1 MSDTPPPIDPP
12 LIDQTTAATSSGPKP
27 SRPGRLRRIRD
38 RMARFERWDRRVSAI
53 VVVLAVLFLLYL
65 VIAGWW
71 VDVIDD
77 DAAFVPPS
85 PVEGG
90 RLSVDMAEAL
100 ILREVDTHRWTAN
113 DPFFLP
119 GALLDNMPHYQ
130 QGIVYAVAR
139 FTAELGDRIG
149 RARGASAIDPDLDRA
164 AGLLRQPGNVWLFD
178 LSVSWA
184 PSTPS
189 DDQYRAAAA
198 YLRTYNTHIA
208 SGQAT
213 FEVRVDNLR
222 ETLDRIA
229 ADLGSQS
236 AALADR
242 IENRAWPVDAVAD
255 DVFYTTK
262 GRLYGYLMIL
272 TALGEDFGPVID
284 QANAR
289 TVWDDMLA
297 SLRDAVAL
305 APWIVSNGAPDSTL
319 RPNHLAAQGFY
330 LLRARTQL
338 REISSILQD

>member
-12 LIDQTTAATSSGPKP
+12 LIDQPAAPKP
-27 SRPGRLRRIRD
+27 ARPGRLGRIRE
-38 RMARFERWDRRVSAI
+38 RLVRFERWDRRISAI
-53 VVVLAVLFLLYL
+53 VVGLAAVFLLYL

-71 VDVIDD
+71 VDTIDD
-77 DAAFVPPS
+77 DPAFVPPA

-90 RLSVDMAEAL
+90 RHSVDMAEAL

-119 GALLDNMPHYQ
+119 GALLDNMPNYQ

-164 AGLLRQPGNVWLFD
+164 TGLLRQPGDVWLFD
-178 LSVSWA
+178 LTVSWA
-184 PSTPS
+184 PTTPS

-198 YLRTYNTHIA
+198 YLRTYNTRLA
-208 SGQAT
+208 SGQAA

-236 AALADR
+236 AALDDR
-242 IENRAWPVDAVAD
+242 IENRAWPIDAVAD

-289 TVWDDMLA
+289 TVWDEMLA
-297 SLRDAVAL
+297 SLREAVAL
-305 APWIVSNGAPDSTL
+305 APWIVSNGAPDSTF

-330 LLRARTQL
+330 LLRARTQI
-338 REISSILQD
+338 RELSSILQD

>member
-1 MSDTPPPIDPP
+1 MSDTPPPTEPP
-12 LIDQTTAATSSGPKP
+12 LIDQATPAKP
-27 SRPGRLRRIRD
+27 ARPGRFGRIRD
-38 RMARFERWDRRVSAI
+38 RLVRFERWDRRISAI
-53 VVVLAVLFLLYL
+53 LVAVAAAFLVYL

-71 VDVIDD
+71 VGVIDD
-77 DAAFVPPS
+77 DPAFTPPS
-85 PVEGG
+85 PVAGG

-100 ILREVDTHRWTAN
+100 IEREVDTHRWTAN

-139 FTAELGDRIG
+139 FTQELGDRIG

-164 AGLLRQPGNVWLFD
+164 AGLLRNPGNVWLFD

-184 PSTPS
+184 PTTPS

-198 YLRTYNTHIA
+198 AIRAYNTRIA
-208 SGQAT
+208 GGQAA

-242 IENRAWPVDAVAD
+242 IDNRAWPVDSVAD

-272 TALGEDFGPVID
+272 GALGEDFAPVID

-289 TVWDDMLA
+289 TVWTDMLT

-330 LLRARTQL
+330 LLRARTQI